1 MNSCVNNE
9 KSFLGINVVKITRYN
24 ALSKIYKKGRNKME
38 ENILNSCLENTA
50 RTVSNHRV
58 IFLRVNQGDT
68 QKIIN
73 DLNKQYQVTP
83 IKIEDL
89 EKYKNVPNG
98 MNPIIISEG
107 FDKTIENM
115 KSLICREIIYIENTN
130 SINKL
135 INLIKDKSLDNKN
148 EIKYEMLEKVAFESL
163 FEDNNVDIKKFV
175 LDRLDLLEK
184 INCNF
189 ENIDIDFLIT
199 CLNNYYENKI
209 LFASFAQLVYRLA
222 NLDFISTTK
231 RVGGNIREILGV
243 KSSTISRT
251 RLVDLKVN
259 QLSKSIRVYNLNENT
274 LVSDKKIRIAE
285 ELVKLNSKDL
295 DITKISKITE
305 LPLKKV
311 EKMYREALLG

>member
-1 MNSCVNNE
+1 MAY
-9 KSFLGINVVKITRYN
+9 L
-24 ALSKIYKKGRNKME
+24 
-38 ENILNSCLENTA
+38 
-50 RTVSNHRV
+50 
-58 IFLRVNQGDT
+58 
-68 QKIIN
+68 
-73 DLNKQYQVTP
+73 
-83 IKIEDL
+83 DL

-107 FDKTIENM
+107 FYKTIENM
-115 KSLICREIIYIENTN
+115 KSLICREIISIEGTN

-163 FEDNNVDIKKFV
+163 FEDNNVDIKRFV
-175 LDRLDLLEK
+175 LDRLNQLKK

-189 ENIDIDFLIT
+189 EKIDIDFLIT

-231 RVGGNIREILGV
+231 RVGGNIREKLGV
-243 KSSTISRT
+243 KSNPISRT
-251 RLVDLKVN
+251 RLVDLNAN
-259 QLSKSIRVYNLNENT
+259 QLSKGFRVYNLNENT
-274 LVSDKKIRIAE
+274 LVTDEKIKIAK